1 MHETDPR
8 FLRGIIDTLNEGLVF
23 VGPDGR
29 IRIVNPALE
38 RLTGFTRDE
47 LVGRACSVLQ
57 CDACVRQRKDG
68 GAHWCRLFDRKGE
81 NRKRCTVRRKDGTV
95 VPVLKNAR
103 VLTDGQGGVQGAV
116 EIITDLSEL
125 VDKERR
131 IEELSRLLGSEEG
144 FAGMVGASSAM
155 HRTFRLLER
164 AAESDAP
171 VLLLGASGTGKELA
185 ARAVHELG
193 RRRNGPYVQLN
204 CAALNENLL
213 ESELFGHVRGAFT
226 GAVRDRQGRFEAAHG
241 GDLFLDEIGDLPLP
255 TQVKLLRVLETKR
268 IERVGDNHPR
278 EVDVRIIAATNR
290 NLGALVRAGR
300 FREDLLFRINVIPVT
315 LPALAARR
323 EDIPL
328 LAAFFLRAITERDG
342 RKAGGLTPAALRHL
356 VAYTW
361 PGNVRELRSA
371 MEYACVVAGGGD
383 IDAEHLPPHIIDGT
397 PECGG
402 HALAA
407 TVAERAGP
415 DAAQEAPADEVRPD
429 APVRV
434 AGPGAGGGTQGR
446 AGEVGAVAAI
456 PVVSAVPV
464 VPAVPVV
471 TDSGPDHEMM
481 SVDAHDRVMSLPGTS
496 GEAGTPPPAMADTF
510 PPTQR
515 ELREGEER
523 RQLLA
528 ALRRARGNISEAAR
542 LLGVY
547 RGTVRNRMARYGID
561 LHREVKG

>member
-1 MHETDPR
+1 MQETDPR
-8 FLRGIIDTLNEGLVF
+8 FLREIIDTITEGFVF

-29 IRIVNPALE
+29 IRMVNPALE
-38 RLTGFTRDE
+38 RLTGFTRQE
-47 LVGRACSVLQ
+47 LLEHRCSILQ

-103 VLTDGQGGVQGAV
+103 VLTGAQGEVLGAV

-125 VDKERR
+125 VDRERR

-144 FAGMVGASSAM
+144 FAGMVGASAVM

-171 VLLLGASGTGKELA
+171 VLLLGPSGTGKELA

-193 RRRNGPYVQLN
+193 RRRKGPFVQLN

-226 GAVRDRQGRFEAAHG
+226 GAVRDRLGRFEAAHG

-268 IERVGDNHPR
+268 IERVGDNMPR
-278 EVDVRIIAATNR
+278 EVDVRVITATNR

-315 LPALAARR
+315 LPSLTARR
-323 EDIPL
+323 DDIPL
-328 LAAFFLRAITERDG
+328 LAGHFLRAIAERDG
-342 RKAGGLTPAALRHL
+342 RKVGCLAPAALRHL
-356 VAYTW
+356 VAYPW

-371 MEYACVVAGGGD
+371 MEYACVVSSGGD
-383 IDAEHLPPHIIDGT
+383 IEPEHLPPHITGET

-402 HALAA
+402 HALPG
-407 TVAERAGP
+407 GP
-415 DAAQEAPADEVRPD
+415 ARPD
-429 APVRV
+429 AT
-434 AGPGAGGGTQGR
+434 ASPGADGAAPVSGVSESTPALVSGADFGVDGR
-446 AGEVGAVAAI
+446 AADAGLRNGDGSGLGTGSHSGLGSGRVGTA
-456 PVVSAVPV
+456 PVV
-464 VPAVPVV
+464 
-471 TDSGPDHEMM
+471 
-481 SVDAHDRVMSLPGTS
+481 HDTNEDG
-496 GEAGTPPPAMADTF
+496 ADDF
-510 PPTQR
+510 PPTGR
-515 ELREGEER
+515 ELREAGER

-528 ALRRARGNISEAAR
+528 ALRRAGGNLSEVAR
-542 LLGVY
+542 LLGIH

-561 LHREVKG
+561 LRREITG

>member
-29 IRIVNPALE
+29 IRMVNPALE

-47 LVGRACSVLQ
+47 LLGRACSVLQ

-315 LPALAARR
+315 LPTLAARR
-323 EDIPL
+323 DDIPL
-328 LAAFFLRAITERDG
+328 LAAFFLRAIAERDG
-342 RKAGGLTPAALRHL
+342 RKAGGLSPVALRYL

-383 IDAEHLPPHIIDGT
+383 IEAEHLPPHIVEAT

-402 HALAA
+402 NVQPAPMPA
-407 TVAERAGP
+407 TAPP
-415 DAAQEAPADEVRPD
+415 DASFEGTADDRPFGVTARDVVSRTQGIADAPADAAEAVAALPPPDTDHEVPSEEAR
-429 APVRV
+429 
-434 AGPGAGGGTQGR
+434 AGGGKSSHAFAVKSAPPQGS
-446 AGEVGAVAAI
+446 E
-456 PVVSAVPV
+456 
-464 VPAVPVV
+464 
-471 TDSGPDHEMM
+471 
-481 SVDAHDRVMSLPGTS
+481 
-496 GEAGTPPPAMADTF
+496 ADTF
-510 PPTQR
+510 VPTQR
-515 ELREGEER
+515 ELREEEER

-528 ALRRARGNISEAAR
+528 ALHRARGNISEAAR
-542 LLGVY
+542 LLGIY